1 MLQICRRIVI
11 DSTLKTCQKKESIL
25 IISSQ
30 TDLIGNIPTSA
41 EKVFASEFVKDSQ
54 FKKKILAWPHGAN
67 ASLAL
72 FLSGISPRF
81 WEVMW
86 GKNSRNF
93 APVCYESNYDLRI
106 FIDGDGNEF
115 ALWI

>member
-1 MLQICRRIVI
+1 MALGKN
-11 DSTLKTCQKKESIL
+11 LPKKESIL

-30 TDLIGNIPTSA
+30 TDLIGNIPTSGK
-41 EKVFASEFVKDSQ
+41 KVFASEFVNDSH

-81 WEVMW
+81 WKVM
-86 GKNSRNF
+86 
-93 APVCYESNYDLRI
+93 
-106 FIDGDGNEF
+106 
-115 ALWI
+115 